1 MKESAKYI
9 ECFYYRLQNVISNAF
24 QNSPLLGIKVVA
36 TVAEILD
43 KTETTAIK
51 GNDDIAARSALGKN
65 YAVTAE
71 IRKSCFK
78 TDLYLRKTVI
88 PEQ

>member
-9 ECFYYRLQNVISNAF
+9 GCFYYRLQNVISNAF

-51 GNDDIAARSALGKN
+51 SNDDITARSALGKN
-65 YAVTAE
+65 YAVTAK
-71 IRKSCFK
+71 I
-78 TDLYLRKTVI
+78 
-88 PEQ
+88 